1 MATVDPS
8 AAADA
13 FAAANSDL
21 QSRRAQVAQ
30 FALTRA
36 ATCMSNSDQEGAIKE
51 LKNALAFDPQN
62 ETAHTYL
69 GQIYQNQGN
78 IQAAVKE
85 FTQVILTDR
94 TSATAHNNLGNAY
107 LQDKQYDNAE
117 KEYKLASGLDPT
129 SPVADYTLGNL
140 YTQTARYTEA
150 EAQFAKVAKISPQ
163 DANVPYS
170 LGVLYN
176 KMERPKDAA
185 LQLTKALTLKTDF
198 AAANYEL
205 GVSYIKMGDTDNADK
220 QLDILSTK
228 DTGLASD
235 LQYLRDTPQIAYIEE
250 TNNENF
256 NTGLGARTPIWMLD
270 PTNLSTPNSSIRV
283 GVAIQFTNDM
293 DPASVMNPSNWEI
306 GRSNTTEGGYYNSSM
321 PPTQN
326 EVNIPKRPFSIS
338 YDPLTRQAKV
348 YFILNQNGSVDIGN
362 GNQGATID
370 PAHLVFKFSGVDAAG
385 RKMDTSGDQID
396 GWSMRAY

>member
-8 AAADA
+8 AATDA

-21 QSRRAQVAQ
+21 QTRRAQIAQ
-30 FALTRA
+30 FALLRA
-36 ATCMSNSDQEGAIKE
+36 ATHMSNNDQDGAIKE
-51 LKNALAFDPQN
+51 LKNTLAFDPQN

-69 GQIYQNQGN
+69 GQIYQSQGK
-78 IQAAVKE
+78 IPEAVKE
-85 FTQVILTDR
+85 LTQVILTDR

-129 SPVADYTLGNL
+129 NPVADYTLGNL

-220 QLDILSTK
+220 QLVILSTK

-235 LQYLRDTPQIAYIEE
+235 LQYLRDTPQIAYMED

-256 NTGLGARTPIWMLD
+256 NSGLGARTPIWMLD
-270 PTNLSTPNSSIRV
+270 PTHLSTPNASIRV

-293 DPASVMNPSNWEI
+293 DAASVMNPSNWEI
-306 GRSNTTEGGYYNSSM
+306 SRANTTEGGYYNSSL
-321 PPTQN
+321 PPTGN

-385 RKMDTSGDQID
+385 RQMDTSGDQID
-396 GWSMRAY
+396 GWSIRAY